1 MSMTTRRFKDTDL
14 NISLLGLGTM
24 RLPRVN
30 PDQGKI
36 DDIRAKEIL
45 DYALAHGVNY
55 IDTAYMYHDGD
66 SERFLGDALADHDRA
81 SYYLADKMPIW
92 MAKEPADLEKIFGEQ
107 LRRLKTDY
115 IDFYLCHSLTKVHF
129 ARCKEMGLYAFLR
142 QKKAE
147 GKIRYIGFS
156 FHDSP
161 DVLEEIVSTYAWDF
175 AQIQLNYADWE
186 IQNARRQ
193 YEILAENG
201 IPCIVM
207 EPVRGGALADI
218 CPTANDMLKAAR
230 PNDSIASWAIRYAA
244 TKPNVLTVLSG
255 MSNLDQLKDNIA
267 TLSDFAPITEEE
279 DALLARAAHEW
290 RMKDVI
296 PCTACRYCMDC
307 PAGVDIPAMFA
318 HFNEFAMN
326 KSRSRYAKALNG
338 ADPATLAQN
347 CVACGACAIHCPQHI
362 AIPDKMAELTK
373 WEEKLI
379 KQA

>member
-1 MSMTTRRFKDTDL
+1 MPMTVRRFKNSEL

-24 RLPRVN
+24 RLPRIN
-30 PDQGKI
+30 PDEAKI
-36 DDIRAKEIL
+36 DDVRAKEIL

-66 SERFLGDALADHDRA
+66 SERFLGDALADYDRA

-92 MAKEPADLEKIFGEQ
+92 MAKEPADLEKIFDEQ

-129 ARCKEMGLYAFLR
+129 ARCKEMGLYEFLM

-161 DVLEEIVSTYAWDF
+161 DVLEEIVNAYAWDF

-326 KSRSRYAKALNG
+326 KSRGRYAKALNG
-338 ADPATLAQN
+338 ADPATLAGN
-347 CVACGACAIHCPQHI
+347 CVACGECAPHCPQHI

>member
-1 MSMTTRRFKDTDL
+1 MPMTTRRFKNTPL
-14 NISLLGLGTM
+14 QISLLGLGTM

-30 PDQGKI
+30 PEEGKI
-36 DDIRAKEIL
+36 DDVPAKAIL

-55 IDTAYMYHDGD
+55 IDTAYRYHDGD

-92 MAKEPADLEKIFGEQ
+92 MAKEPADLEKIFTEQ

-115 IDFYLCHSLTKVHF
+115 IDFYLCHSQNKVHF
-129 ARCKEMGLYAFLR
+129 AMAEEMGLYDFL
-142 QKKAE
+142 QKKKAE
-147 GKIRYIGFS
+147 GKIRYLGFS
-156 FHDSP
+156 FHDTP
-161 DVLEEIVSTYAWDF
+161 EVLEQIVEAHEWDF
-175 AQIQLNYADWE
+175 AQIQLNYADWV
-186 IQNARRQ
+186 IQDARRQ
-193 YEILAENG
+193 YEILEEHG

-218 CPTANDMLKAAR
+218 CPSANEMLKAAR
-230 PNDSIASWAIRYAA
+230 PDASIASWAIRYAA
-244 TKPNVLTVLSG
+244 TKPNILTVLSG
-255 MSNLDQLKDNIA
+255 MSNLDQLKDNLA
-267 TLSDFAPITEEE
+267 TLSDFEPITEEE

-326 KSRSRYAKALNG
+326 KRRGKYAKALNE
-338 ADPATLAQN
+338 ADPATLARN
-347 CVACGACAIHCPQHI
+347 CVACGECAIHCPQQI
-362 AIPDKMAELTK
+362 AIPEKMAELAK

-379 KQA
+379 KQV